1 MLKLL
6 WIVSLKQLSPTTQDA
21 NMFVSGWGKAIS
33 QTPYPFGY
41 DPLPLCAHCFIP
53 CVKDGGSISVSNT
66 ALLKFATVIY
76 PHGVLLDTLH
86 ESRVGDLD
94 NMYNFSYGTPRIVRV
109 CG

>member
-41 DPLPLCAHCFIP
+41 DPLPLCTHCFIP
-53 CVKDGGSISVSNT
+53 CMKDGGSISASNT
-66 ALLKFATVIY
+66 ALLKFATIIY
-76 PHGVLLDTLH
+76 PLGVLLDTLH
-86 ESRVGDLD
+86 ESHVGDLD
-94 NMYNFSYGTPRIVRV
+94 DLYVHSRTRV
-109 CG
+109 TDHFELR